1 MRKTQEVNIFSFF
14 HKNEDEKSNEL
25 CIGIVWPEEK
35 KRKKHFTKYL
45 NFLREKNETVGGGG
59 NPFKP

>member
-1 MRKTQEVNIFSFF
+1 
-14 HKNEDEKSNEL
+14 
-25 CIGIVWPEEK
+25 VWPEEK
-35 KRKKHFTKYL
+35 KRKKHFAKYL